1 MKVFDKIKFIVDK
14 ILEVL
19 GTATLGIM
27 TVLVCYQVIAR
38 YVFNAPSAI
47 SEALSQYL
55 FVWMIMF
62 GSAYVYGSREHLAI
76 DILKDHFSPKMYM
89 IVEVITNIFLF
100 VFILLICVWGGW
112 LYTAKQA
119 VQVDRPCT
127 FPRRSCM
134 PPFLSPASSP
144 CTTRSITAHVP
155 STTITMAPVP
165 TAMSSP
171 VPHDRR

>member
-76 DILKDHFSPKMYM
+76 DILKDRFSPKMYM
-89 IVEVITNIFLF
+89 IVEVITNILLF
-100 VFILLICVWGGW
+100 FSSACGAAGSTPQSRLSRS
-112 LYTAKQA
+112 T
-119 VQVDRPCT
+119 RPCT
-127 FPRRSCM
+127 FPRRSCT
-134 PPFLSPASSP
+134 PPFPLPASSP

-155 STTITMAPVP
+155 STTTIMAPVP